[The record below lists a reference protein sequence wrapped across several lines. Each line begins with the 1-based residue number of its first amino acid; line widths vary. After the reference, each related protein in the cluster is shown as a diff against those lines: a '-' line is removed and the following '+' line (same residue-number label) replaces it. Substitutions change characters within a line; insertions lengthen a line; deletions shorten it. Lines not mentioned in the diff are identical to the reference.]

1 MARHPD
7 IQRVLLSEA
16 VLRRRVRELGRRISR
31 DYAGRE
37 ILVVAVLRGGVIF
50 LADLIRA
57 LSVPCALDFM
67 AVSSYVGAAS
77 TGTARLT
84 LDLKRNPEGRH
95 ILLVEDV
102 ADTGLTLERLRKNL
116 LARGVASLRTCALL
130 DKPSGR
136 RTPLALDYVG
146 FRLPPGFVVGY
157 GLDYNERYR
166 NLPYVGL
173 LKPSVYKRKATPT

>member
-7 IQRVLLSEA
+7 IQRVLLSER
-16 VLRRRVRELGRRISR
+16 VLRQRVRELGRRISR
-31 DYAGRE
+31 DYAGRD

-50 LADLIRA
+50 LADLIRT

-67 AVSSYVGAAS
+67 AVSSYEGTTS
-77 TGTARLT
+77 TGAARLT
-84 LDLKRNPEGRH
+84 LDLNKNPEGKH

-102 ADTGLTLERLRKNL
+102 ADTGLTLARLRRILK
-116 LARGVASLRTCALL
+116 ARRVASLRTCALL

-136 RTPLALDYVG
+136 RVPLKLDYVG

-157 GLDYNERYR
+157 GLDYEEKYR

-173 LKPSVYKRKATPT
+173 LKPSVYKRKATSK